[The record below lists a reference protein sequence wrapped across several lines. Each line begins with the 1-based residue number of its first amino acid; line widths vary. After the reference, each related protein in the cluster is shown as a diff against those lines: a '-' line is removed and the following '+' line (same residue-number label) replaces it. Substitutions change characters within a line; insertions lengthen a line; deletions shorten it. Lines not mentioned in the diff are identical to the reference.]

1 MKKRM
6 VNSSSKA
13 HAGITDPNLPN
24 VELAASHGI
33 GIERFLELQQQK
45 SECNAQIKQIES
57 EMKRLQGRIIAEMA
71 KDVPPLVR
79 EVGIPMPYPTSRIV
93 SPVSEKKPWLDW
105 KHSTRISIGNMFLC
119 RKTESSV

>member
-1 MKKRM
+1 M
-6 VNSSSKA
+6 
-13 HAGITDPNLPN
+13 
-24 VELAASHGI
+24 
-33 GIERFLELQQQK
+33 ELQQQK
-45 SECNAQIKQIES
+45 SECNAQIKQIED

-105 KHSTRISIGNMFLC
+105 KHSARIFIGNMCLSL
-119 RKTESSV
+119 KSESSV

>member
-1 MKKRM
+1 M
-6 VNSSSKA
+6 
-13 HAGITDPNLPN
+13 
-24 VELAASHGI
+24 
-33 GIERFLELQQQK
+33 ELQQQK
-45 SECNAQIKQIES
+45 SECNAQIKQIED

-105 KHSTRISIGNMFLC
+105 NHSARIFIGNMCLSLKSEC
-119 RKTESSV
+119 SV